1 MRNLAEL
8 KADISN
14 QAIPAASAILIY
26 GGPRTG
32 KSLLASTIA
41 KATWI
46 KRVYWF
52 DLEKGLDTLIFAN
65 KTNTP
70 DYLCLTPEEMQ
81 KIIPINVID
90 GLKAG
95 ETVAAETILK
105 VFTSKKSLHISQKT
119 GKIVPLPTEET
130 VEINYK
136 ELGPSDAIVIDSGSQ
151 LSDSI
156 VAMTEH
162 ELQGKQQEKQKGD
175 KDVHGMLV
183 YLAATEHMNA
193 LMSSIQASKTNII
206 VCTHQYEIQSQ
217 GEAGSTMLPLFGSK
231 NYVHKVA
238 KYFGQII
245 YTSIALGKHR
255 VGSAS
260 TYKSGVST
268 GSRTHVALEREK
280 EPNINTLLMGGLLNV
295 ETKIDPPSQLQST
308 TLVGKN
314 NDRLR

>member
-70 DYLCLTPEEMQ
+70 NYLCLTEEELG

-90 GLKAG
+90 GLNPG
-95 ETVAAETILK
+95 ETVAAETLLK
-105 VFTSKKSLHISQKT
+105 VFTSKKPLHVSQKT
-119 GKIVPLPTEET
+119 GKVVPLPNEDT

-136 ELGPSDAIVIDSGSQ
+136 ALDASDAIVIDSGSQ

-162 ELQGKQQEKQKGD
+162 ELQEKQKGD

-193 LMSSIQASKTNII
+193 LMSSIQAAKTNII
-206 VCTHQYEIQSQ
+206 MVTHQYEIQNQDES
-217 GEAGSTMLPLFGSK
+217 GSTLLPLFGSK

-238 KYFGQII
+238 KYFGQIV

-268 GSRTHVALEREK
+268 GSRTHVALEKER
-280 EPNINTLLMGGLLNV
+280 EPNINTLLTGGLLNV